1 MAFGQDLGWRAVS
14 TYIERCAEPALSPS
28 GESPLLVAVKDIIDV
43 AGVPTTLGCA
53 AIARRARPAASDAGC
68 LVGFREAGAVITGK
82 TNLHELAHGATG
94 ENAFFGTPTNPLD
107 AERIPGGSSSGSAVA
122 VATGDVEVAIGT
134 DTGGSIRI
142 PAACCG
148 VVGLKTT
155 FGRISLEGV
164 WPLAPSLDTVGP
176 LGRDVAAVARG
187 FALLDSAHSR
197 KASDRGGTEE
207 ERVAPEPRPSRPEPG
222 AERVLAGRFGS
233 SEPGAE
239 RPSRVGRLRGIGPV
253 DPAIDEAID
262 AALAA
267 AELEVIDVVL
277 PGFATAVAD
286 RRTVLLAEA
295 YAVDGFL
302 IRDTEQFSDDHEGT
316 NRHERGERGSPR
328 DGGGGEDEPAGRAS
342 SDRADALERRAIRP
356 YTADLGVGRDTY
368 DRLLA
373 GAQVTEGELAAARR
387 RGRSFRASLAGL
399 IAEIGVLALPTLDCA
414 PPLLGHADSV
424 ALVRLVS
431 PFNLAG
437 LPALC
442 LPVPVRGDHA
452 AEGSRRQRI
461 PASLQLVGSALGEW
475 DLLRLGALVEEAV
488 GPLGL

>member
-1 MAFGQDLGWRAVS
+1 MS
-14 TYIERCAEPALSPS
+14 TYIERCAEPALWPS
-28 GESPLLVAVKDIIDV
+28 GEPPLLVAVKDIIDV

-53 AIARRARPAASDAGC
+53 ATARRARPAGSDASC
-68 LVGFREAGAVITGK
+68 LAGFREAGAVITGK

-107 AERIPGGSSSGSAVA
+107 AKRIPGGSSSGSAVA
-122 VATGDVEVAIGT
+122 VATGEADVAIGT

-155 FGRISLEGV
+155 FGKISLEGV

-187 FALLDSAHSR
+187 FALLDSPRSSKAGGQSR
-197 KASDRGGTEE
+197 CEGETAPPRPGRSGAGPGI
-207 ERVAPEPRPSRPEPG
+207 ERVTG
-222 AERVLAGRFGS
+222 AGRVVTQRLGGG
-233 SEPGAE
+233 ELAAG

-253 DPAIDEAID
+253 DPAIDRAID

-267 AELEVIDVVL
+267 AELEVTDVVL

-302 IRDTEQFSDDHEGT
+302 ITDGEEAGTDHEI
-316 NRHERGERGSPR
+316 RERKEPRAPGHPR
-328 DGGGGEDEPAGRAS
+328 DGGGEGGKAAGSVDSGR
-342 SDRADALERRAIRP
+342 DNALEQGAIRP
-356 YTADLGVGRDTY
+356 YTADLGLGRDTY
-368 DRLLA
+368 DRLRA
-373 GAQVTEGELAAARR
+373 GAQVTDGELAAARR
-387 RGRSFRASLAGL
+387 RGRSFRASLSGL
-399 IAEIGVLALPTLDCA
+399 LAEIGVLALPTLDSF

-442 LPVPVRGDHA
+442 LPVPVRGDRA
-452 AEGSRRQRI
+452 GEGSESQRI
-461 PASLQLVGSALGEW
+461 PASLQLVGSALCEW
-475 DLLRLGALVEEAV
+475 DLLGLGALVEEAV
-488 GPLGL
+488 GPLGS